1 MNSIYRAIKSE
12 GFSVVPNVLK
22 EDEIPLFRQ
31 LSDSYIASTF
41 FPCNGGRVVPGWAGV
56 TPELGVLNN
65 LHKDPR
71 ITKIVDEALKEDWV
85 FAEHSDLHQNKI
97 TGWHDDTL
105 PPRLAHF
112 QTLNVQDDGY
122 KIIKICFLLQD
133 HSDND
138 YGLWFKPFNNR
149 SQEVCIHSN
158 PTDAI
163 VFDQRIVH
171 RGQQRQQYSKRYG
184 QHRYLITLGYGL
196 DNEYTKQHT
205 AGTVFRQEQQRSQM
219 VNL

>member
-1 MNSIYRAIKSE
+1 MNNIYETIKSV
-12 GFSVVPNVLK
+12 GFSIVPNVLK
-22 EDEIPLFRQ
+22 EYEIPLFRQ

-41 FPCNGGRVVPGWAGV
+41 FPCDGGRVVPGWAGV

-71 ITKIVDEALKEDWV
+71 ITKIVDEALKEDWI
-85 FAEHSDLHQNKI
+85 FAAHSDLHQHKI

-112 QTLNVQDDGY
+112 QTLNVQDEGY

-138 YGLWFKPFNNR
+138 YGLWFKPFNNSSR
-149 SQEVCIHSN
+149 EVCVHSN

-171 RGQQRQQYSKRYG
+171 RGQQGQYVERYG

-196 DNEYTKQHT
+196 NNEYTKQHT
-205 AGTVFRQEQQRSQM
+205 AGTVFRQNQQRSQM
-219 VNL
+219 VTL

>member
-1 MNSIYRAIKSE
+1 MSNVCNTFKSD
-12 GFSVVPNVLK
+12 GFVVIPHVLK
-22 EDEIPLFRQ
+22 ENEIPLFRQ
-31 LSDSYIASTF
+31 LCDNYIASTY
-41 FPCNGGRVVPGWAGV
+41 FPCDGGRVVPGWAGV

-65 LHKDPR
+65 LHKDSR
-71 ITKIVDEALKEDWV
+71 VTNVVDEALGEDWI
-85 FAEHSDLHQNKI
+85 FNEHSDLHQNKL

-112 QTLNVQDDGY
+112 QTLNVQDEGY
-122 KIIKICFLLQD
+122 KILKVCFLLQD

-138 YGLWFKPFNNR
+138 HGLWVKPFSNR
-149 SQEVCIHSN
+149 SQEVCIHSK

-171 RGQQRQQYSKRYG
+171 RGQQRQYVERYG
-184 QHRYLITLGYGL
+184 QHRYLIALGYGL

-205 AGTVFRQEQQRSQM
+205 AGTVFRQNQQRNQM
-219 VNL
+219 VAT